1 MPQMNGIKE
10 QKDQYVYFMTNACY
24 DDDVFKIG
32 WTSRHP
38 SNRISQLN
46 TGAPTPFIVDLV
58 IVTSEGYK
66 LEKRIH
72 THLKQYRIDSNREF
86 FKISKDTLR
95 EIITNEMKLELTPMT
110 DLVDDSD
117 YSKKCKYCNKV
128 YTTRTGNWYHEKKCA
143 KNPTRVCVKKK
154 MQIIGSQKVFE
165 CPHCGKSYKARNSL
179 WYHEQN
185 CFSNT
190 TSSTASKTLETTS
203 SLAIMCEMDEQITTT
218 KCIKKLNSPAT
229 VSLIASTSTPQTQA
243 PSQPQPQPQPQPQ
256 TQTQTPP
263 PTTTTTPE
271 FNMMRIVEQLMEQN
285 KTLQTQLIEMS
296 KERNTVINTT
306 NNTTNNQQFNLQVF
320 LNTEC
325 KDAIKLSDFVKSL
338 NITLEDLEFTKNNG
352 LIEGVSS
359 IIVNNLRGMD
369 VHKRPI
375 HCTDAKRETM
385 YVKTDEWIKDD
396 NFANIKKF
404 IYLTSC
410 YQIKRIQDWIDA
422 HPGWETKEKLQ
433 TEYLALCK
441 ELYKNIENDDVA
453 HKKIIKGFIKNIQ
466 IDKHK

>member
-1 MPQMNGIKE
+1 M
-10 QKDQYVYFMTNACY
+10 
-24 DDDVFKIG
+24 
-32 WTSRHP
+32 
-38 SNRISQLN
+38 
-46 TGAPTPFIVDLV
+46 
-58 IVTSEGYK
+58 SE
-66 LEKRIH
+66 E
-72 THLKQYRIDSNREF
+72 
-86 FKISKDTLR
+86 
-95 EIITNEMKLELTPMT
+95 
-110 DLVDDSD
+110 DDSD
-117 YSKKCKYCNKV
+117 KSEKYKCDYCHKN
-128 YTTRTGNWYHEKKCA
+128 YGTRNGKWYHEKKCTH
-143 KNPTRVCVKKK
+143 KPLIIELPKKA
-154 MQIIGSQKVFE
+154 FE
-165 CPHCGKSYKARNSL
+165 CPHCGKGYDARNSL
-179 WYHEQN
+179 WYHEQK
-185 CFSNT
+185 CAQKA
-190 TSSTASKTLETTS
+190 TASKTTESTS
-203 SLAIMCEMDEQITTT
+203 SFAIMCEMDEQITTT
-218 KCIKKLNSPAT
+218 KCIKKLNNPA
-229 VSLIASTSTPQTQA
+229 VSASSAAASSVVCA
-243 PSQPQPQPQPQPQ
+243 PAPASS
-256 TQTQTPP
+256 
-263 PTTTTTPE
+263 E
-271 FNMMRIVEQLMEQN
+271 FNMMKIVEQLMEQN
-285 KTLQTQLIEMS
+285 KTLQTQIIELS
-296 KERNTVINTT
+296 KERNTVIN
-306 NNTTNNQQFNLQVF
+306 NNTTTNNQHFNLQVF

-396 NFANIKKF
+396 DCANIKKF

>member
-1 MPQMNGIKE
+1 M
-10 QKDQYVYFMTNACY
+10 
-24 DDDVFKIG
+24 
-32 WTSRHP
+32 
-38 SNRISQLN
+38 
-46 TGAPTPFIVDLV
+46 
-58 IVTSEGYK
+58 
-66 LEKRIH
+66 
-72 THLKQYRIDSNREF
+72 
-86 FKISKDTLR
+86 
-95 EIITNEMKLELTPMT
+95 MK
-110 DLVDDSD
+110 
-117 YSKKCKYCNKV
+117 
-128 YTTRTGNWYHEKKCA
+128 
-143 KNPTRVCVKKK
+143 
-154 MQIIGSQKVFE
+154 
-165 CPHCGKSYKARNSL
+165 
-179 WYHEQN
+179 
-185 CFSNT
+185 
-190 TSSTASKTLETTS
+190 
-203 SLAIMCEMDEQITTT
+203 
-218 KCIKKLNSPAT
+218 
-229 VSLIASTSTPQTQA
+229 
-243 PSQPQPQPQPQPQ
+243 
-256 TQTQTPP
+256 
-263 PTTTTTPE
+263 
-271 FNMMRIVEQLMEQN
+271 IVEQLMEQN
-285 KTLQTQLIEMS
+285 KTLQTQIIELS
-296 KERNTVINTT
+296 KERNTVIN
-306 NNTTNNQQFNLQVF
+306 NNTTTNNQHINLQVF

-396 NFANIKKF
+396 DCANIKKF

>member
-1 MPQMNGIKE
+1 MSQMNGIKE
-10 QKDQYVYFMTNACY
+10 PKDQYVYFMTNACY

-32 WTSRHP
+32 YTSRHP

-46 TGAPTPFIVDLV
+46 TGAPTPFVVDSV
-58 IVTSEGYK
+58 IVTQEGYK
-66 LEKRIH
+66 LEKQIH
-72 THLKQYRIDSNREF
+72 THLKQYRIDSSREF

-95 EIITNEMKLELTPMT
+95 EIIINELNLAFTPMT
-110 DLVDDSD
+110 ELLDDSD

-128 YTTRTGNWYHEKKCA
+128 YTTRAGNWYHEKKCA
-143 KNPTRVCVKKK
+143 KNPTRICVKKK
-154 MQIIGSQKVFE
+154 MQIVGSQKFFE

-185 CFSNT
+185 CLPKT
-190 TSSTASKTLETTS
+190 TSSTASKTTEPTS
-203 SLAIMCEMDEQITTT
+203 SLAIMCEMDEQTTT
-218 KCIKKLNSPAT
+218 KCIKKLNNPAA
-229 VSLIASTSTPQTQA
+229 VSLIASTSTPPTQ
-243 PSQPQPQPQPQPQ
+243 
-256 TQTQTPP
+256 
-263 PTTTTTPE
+263 TTTTTTTSD
-271 FNMMRIVEQLMEQN
+271 FMMKMVEQLMEQN
-285 KTLQTQLIEMS
+285 KTLQTQIIELS
-296 KERNTVINTT
+296 KERNTVINNT

-352 LIEGVSS
+352 LVEGVSS

-410 YQIKRIQDWIDA
+410 YQIKRIQEWIDA
-422 HPGWETKEKLQ
+422 HPGWESSEKLH

-441 ELYKNIENDDVA
+441 ELYKNIENDDIA
-453 HKKIIKGFIKNIQ
+453 HKKIIKGFIKNVQ
-466 IDKHK
+466 IEKHK

>member
-1 MPQMNGIKE
+1 
-10 QKDQYVYFMTNACY
+10 
-24 DDDVFKIG
+24 
-32 WTSRHP
+32 
-38 SNRISQLN
+38 
-46 TGAPTPFIVDLV
+46 
-58 IVTSEGYK
+58 
-66 LEKRIH
+66 
-72 THLKQYRIDSNREF
+72 
-86 FKISKDTLR
+86 
-95 EIITNEMKLELTPMT
+95 
-110 DLVDDSD
+110 
-117 YSKKCKYCNKV
+117 
-128 YTTRTGNWYHEKKCA
+128 
-143 KNPTRVCVKKK
+143 
-154 MQIIGSQKVFE
+154 
-165 CPHCGKSYKARNSL
+165 L
-179 WYHEQN
+179 WYHEQK
-185 CFSNT
+185 CAQKA
-190 TSSTASKTLETTS
+190 TASKTTESTS

-218 KCIKKLNSPAT
+218 KCIKKLNNPA
-229 VSLIASTSTPQTQA
+229 VSASTAASA
-243 PSQPQPQPQPQPQ
+243 ASSSVVCA
-256 TQTQTPP
+256 PP
-263 PTTTTTPE
+263 PASTE
-271 FNMMRIVEQLMEQN
+271 FNMMKIVEQLMEQN
-285 KTLQTQLIEMS
+285 KTLQTQIIELS
-296 KERNTVINTT
+296 KERNTVINNT

-352 LIEGVSS
+352 IIEGVSS

-396 NFANIKKF
+396 NGVNIKKF

-441 ELYKNIENDDVA
+441 ELYKNIENDDAA

-466 IDKHK
+466 IEKHK

>member
-58 IVTSEGYK
+58 IVTPEGYK
-66 LEKRIH
+66 LEKQIH
-72 THLKQYRIDSNREF
+72 THLTQYRIDSNREF
-86 FKISKDTLR
+86 FKIPKDTLR
-95 EIITNEMKLELTPMT
+95 EIITNELKLALTPMT
-110 DLVDDSD
+110 ELVDDSD

-128 YTTRTGNWYHEKKCA
+128 YTTRTGNWYHEKKCS
-143 KNPTRVCVKKK
+143 KNPTRICVKKK
-154 MQIIGSQKVFE
+154 MQIVGSQKVFE

-185 CFSNT
+185 CLPKT
-190 TSSTASKTLETTS
+190 TSSTASKTMETTS
-203 SLAIMCEMDEQITTT
+203 SLANMCEMDEQITT
-218 KCIKKLNSPAT
+218 KCIKKLNSPAA
-229 VSLIASTSTPQTQA
+229 VSLIASTSTPPTQ
-243 PSQPQPQPQPQPQ
+243 
-256 TQTQTPP
+256 
-263 PTTTTTPE
+263 TTTPTPTPTSD
-271 FNMMRIVEQLMEQN
+271 FMMKMVEQLMEQN
-285 KTLQTQLIEMS
+285 KTLQTQIIELS
-296 KERNTVINTT
+296 KERNTVIN
-306 NNTTNNQQFNLQVF
+306 NNTTTNNQQFNLQVF

-338 NITLEDLEFTKNNG
+338 NITLDDLEFTKNNG
-352 LIEGVSS
+352 IIEGVSS

-385 YVKTDEWIKDD
+385 YVKTNEWVKDD
-396 NFANIKKF
+396 DCTNIKKF

-422 HPGWETKEKLQ
+422 HPGWESNEKMH

-441 ELYKNIENDDVA
+441 ELYKNIENDDHA

-466 IDKHK
+466 IDRYK